1 METFKTI
8 FSGRLEFGNQKSFE
22 KVYKLFQQRFEN
34 YYKSEILLKGED
46 IFNQESQA
54 VDIPRFITQTNSDK
68 AWQNTVN
75 LLDYIAQFAI
85 AGEMSVWKTDNGK
98 ILQHKIIEPDTD
110 KVAVQ
115 AYRTGR
121 DLANEA
127 GREVE
132 AMDALSKAIEKYE
145 RHAKAYERRGFV
157 NYMLKNFEDAIY
169 DYSKSIDFYPATS
182 EPYFGR
188 ALVYLSQEE
197 WAKSIEDLDRAV
209 SFAIPL
215 QPIYWQ
221 SKRLK
226 GEALMELGAFEQAEK
241 ELKLFN
247 ARVFTRDNPNY
258 KYQKRTQFLHGKA
271 LAALKQ
277 REAAVAAF
285 QKALQIQG
293 NYQVSDEDIH
303 MALQLLTTAAAV
315 PC

>member
-34 YYKSEILLKGED
+34 YYKSEVLLKGEE
-46 IFNQESQA
+46 IFKEESHA

-75 LLDYIAQFAI
+75 LLDYIAQYAI

-98 ILQHKIIEPDTD
+98 VLQHKIIEPDTD

-115 AYRTGR
+115 AYRMGR

-157 NYMLKNFEDAIY
+157 NYLLKNFSDAIR
-169 DYSKSIDFYPATS
+169 DYSKSIDLYPATS

-188 ALVYLSQEE
+188 ALVYLSQHD
-197 WAKSIEDLDRAV
+197 WTKSIIDLNEAI
-209 SFAIPL
+209 SCAIPL

-221 SKRLK
+221 SRRLK
-226 GEALMELGAFEQAEK
+226 AEALMELYEFEQAEK

-247 ARVFTRDNPNY
+247 ARVFTKDNPNY
-258 KYQKRTQFLHGKA
+258 KYQKRTHFLQGQA
-271 LAALKQ
+271 LMALKQ
-277 REAAVAAF
+277 HEAAKTAF
-285 QKALQIQG
+285 VKALQMPG
-293 NYQVSDEDIH
+293 NYQVSDDDIH
-303 MALQLLTTAAAV
+303 AALQGLTDTVLA
-315 PC
+315 C